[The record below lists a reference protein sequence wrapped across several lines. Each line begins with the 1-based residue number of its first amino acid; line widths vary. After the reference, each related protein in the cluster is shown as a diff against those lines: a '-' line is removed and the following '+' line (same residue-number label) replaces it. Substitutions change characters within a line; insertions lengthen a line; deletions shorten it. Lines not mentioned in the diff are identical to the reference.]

1 MKSNWETT
9 RARSKYHFDIKKWD
23 PKWDGVEQ
31 LGHIQPNWHTEL
43 QQAISASQPVTWRTR
58 GKPGDQKT
66 RSAACQVEENRA
78 LSAVGAF
85 SSALR

>member
-9 RARSKYHFDIKKWD
+9 RARSEYHFDTKKWD

-43 QQAISASQPVTWRTR
+43 QQAIDASRPVTWRTR

-66 RSAACQVEENRA
+66 RSSQEHDSEEYD
-78 LSAVGAF
+78 LESY
-85 SSALR
+85 S